1 MMNSSRTNPL
11 QRKKRDHY
19 FVSDFC
25 SFPERRVLFE
35 GTQGSELNS
44 GGGGITRLWWEVRVL
59 VRESGE
65 NPARFRKLVH
75 FCAN

>member
-1 MMNSSRTNPL
+1 MTITSFRIFVVFPNEEFYSR
-11 QRKKRDHY
+11 
-19 FVSDFC
+19 
-25 SFPERRVLFE
+25 
-35 GTQGSELNS
+35 ELREVNLIR
-44 GGGGITRLWWEVRVL
+44 GGGITRLWWEVRVL